1 MGAGCGVQGAGAGC
15 GCGVWVQG
23 AGCGVRVSGRPFH
36 QGGTSDSGCWTRLT
50 SDPKRNLSR
59 AVSVESPE
67 GPGAANIRHRV
78 WHLPDVVCGKPRDA
92 DQSAR
97 NPLRDRPPRAAAGAP
112 AAGSGGSWV
121 PCPPHSPGVQTGR
134 GRGAGGTC
142 CGGEAWRWV
151 GTGMLLSGKG
161 FLRPTAPPL
170 RPRQAQV
177 WDAASRTADT
187 GPCDPSLWSRQ
198 EGRWPGR

>member
-1 MGAGCGVQGAGAGC
+1 M
-15 GCGVWVQG
+15 
-23 AGCGVRVSGRPFH
+23 RVCGRPFH

-112 AAGSGGSWV
+112 AAGSGGSCV
-121 PCPPHSPGVQTGR
+121 PCPPHSPGAQTGR

-161 FLRPTAPPL
+161 FLRPTAPPCAPG
-170 RPRQAQV
+170 RPRSGTRRAAERTPAPATRASGAGRKDAGQV
-177 WDAASRTADT
+177 
-187 GPCDPSLWSRQ
+187 G
-198 EGRWPGR
+198 EGVCWAGR